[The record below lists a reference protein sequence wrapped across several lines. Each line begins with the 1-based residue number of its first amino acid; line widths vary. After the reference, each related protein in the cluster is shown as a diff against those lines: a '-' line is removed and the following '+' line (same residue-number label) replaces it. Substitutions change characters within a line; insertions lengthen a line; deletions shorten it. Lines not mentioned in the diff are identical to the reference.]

1 MSVNQPTL
9 DEGTAQSPLFSK
21 EKLAKYFKSNLCML
35 PTPYTQTETNRVT
48 LAFFCLGALSLLGEL
63 DRCVTKENKHD
74 WIEWIYAQQVLP
86 TGQEPDANEALCGF
100 RGSSWSGRKFD
111 PHAETCKFQHYDSSH
126 IANTY
131 TALLNLLILGDDL
144 SRVNR
149 KAIVKTL
156 SLLQQEDGSV
166 APTFGSLERDV
177 RFIFCACSI
186 SYILNDWS
194 GINIEK
200 TVQHIKQLQS
210 FEYGVAQCPD
220 QEAHGGSTF
229 CGIAALALMDKL
241 DEGIVDREELVKW
254 CLFRQ
259 IKGFQG
265 RPNKLEDVCYGF
277 WVGASLDILGSFDL
291 VNHEALREFQ
301 SKCQPKMGGF
311 GKDPESYP
319 DLLHSYMGVA
329 VLSLMKEP
337 GIEPIHAALNVP
349 LSAYEHLKENSVFWK
364 QQ

>member
-1 MSVNQPTL
+1 MDSTKIAGEPI
-9 DEGTAQSPLFSK
+9 FSK
-21 EKLAKYFKSNLCML
+21 EKLVKYFKSNLCML
-35 PTPYTQTETNRVT
+35 PTQYTQTETNRMT
-48 LAFFCLGALSLLGEL
+48 LAFFCLGAMDLLGEL
-63 DRCVTKENKHD
+63 DNNVSAQNKHD

-86 TGQEPDANEALCGF
+86 TGIEPDENRFLCGF
-100 RGSSWSGRKFD
+100 RGSPWSGRKFD
-111 PHAETCKFQHYDSSH
+111 PNAKTCEFQHYDSSH

-149 KAIVKTL
+149 KAIIQTL
-156 SLLQQEDGSV
+156 KSLQQEDGSV
-166 APTFGSLERDV
+166 APTHGSLERDV

-194 GINIEK
+194 GINKEA
-200 TVQHIKQLQS
+200 TVQHIRQLQS

-241 DEGIVDREELVKW
+241 DEGIINREELVKW
-254 CLFRQ
+254 CLSRQ
-259 IKGFQG
+259 INGFQG

-277 WVGASLDILGSFDL
+277 WVGAALDILDSFDL
-291 VNHEALREFQ
+291 VNQVALKEFQ

-311 GKDPESYP
+311 GKDPQAYP

-337 GIEPIHAALNVP
+337 RIEPIHAALNVP
-349 LSAYEHLKENSVFWK
+349 LSAYNHLKKTSVFWK
-364 QQ
+364 Q